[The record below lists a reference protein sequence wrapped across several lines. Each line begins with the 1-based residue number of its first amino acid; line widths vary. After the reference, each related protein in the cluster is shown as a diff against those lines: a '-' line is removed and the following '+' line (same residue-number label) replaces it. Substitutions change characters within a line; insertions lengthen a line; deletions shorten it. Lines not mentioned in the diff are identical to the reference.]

1 MAPVKILRTLTTKLW
16 KNNVQLNDKRLKSKK
31 ERLQQPGVLK
41 RRRREERSS
50 LPNSPDPP
58 QAEEAERALEEE
70 SRAPRPLHM
79 CRWVAAPSEEHHL
92 AEEQHPA
99 SGEGLPGEGLEDV
112 VELYLCP
119 LEGIYLVT
127 LPMRQLLDD
136 HERPCNASRRRWL

>member
-1 MAPVKILRTLTTKLW
+1 
-16 KNNVQLNDKRLKSKK
+16 VQLNDKRLKSRR
-31 ERLQQPGVLK
+31 ENLWQLDVLK
-41 RRRREERSS
+41 RKKREEQSW

-58 QAEEAERALEEE
+58 QAEELEWALEEE

-112 VELYLCP
+112 VEWISFP
-119 LEGIYLVT
+119 SAVSI
-127 LPMRQLLDD
+127 
-136 HERPCNASRRRWL
+136 S